1 MVCMKNRVAYIQY
14 LHAKQAINPLWNK
27 EIPAV
32 WWQRVFSSCEYLHPQ
47 GHQHARWGRRWPCS
61 DRRQNTSE
69 RSKVK
74 KGHRVYTDNFY
85 SKPTLAETLLQQKTI
100 LTGTVRANS
109 KGIPEGCKVKLAVG
123 QQASRRGK
131 VSLSLRHFEKRSLRP
146 NQFCCWAL
154 ATMPPQ
160 KQLERDTK
168 MCPSLT
174 WYWTIIST
182 WEGLMWVIRWCAT
195 K

>member
-85 SKPTLAETLLQQKTI
+85 SKPTTSWNPAAAENYSNRNCEGQFQRDTWRQQGQASCRTAGVKARKCELVFTSFWEKKSQTKPVLLLSTGHNATSKTI
-100 LTGTVRANS
+100 RKRYKDVS
-109 KGIPEGCKVKLAVG
+109 KPDMILDYNKHMGGVD
-123 QQASRRGK
+123 
-131 VSLSLRHFEKRSLRP
+131 VS
-146 NQFCCWAL
+146 
-154 ATMPPQ
+154 
-160 KQLERDTK
+160 DK
-168 MCPSLT
+168 MVCH
-174 WYWTIIST
+174 
-182 WEGLMWVIRWCAT
+182 
-195 K
+195 